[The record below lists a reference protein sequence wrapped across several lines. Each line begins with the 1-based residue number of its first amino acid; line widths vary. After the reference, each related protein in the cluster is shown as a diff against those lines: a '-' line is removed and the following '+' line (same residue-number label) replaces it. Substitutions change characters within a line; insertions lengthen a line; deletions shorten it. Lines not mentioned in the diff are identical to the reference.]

1 MMPRMTGLEFLRAAQ
16 KRKLGTPVILMTG
29 AHNDTTVI
37 QAMNFGAFA
46 YVIKPDDMESIL
58 PELEHLIPE
67 AEKVIPPERVPLPR
81 PGDRETDESSI
92 GGRNL
97 SLLRVLMQIGN
108 PQLLGGKDPVLIL
121 GETGT
126 GKDLVARAI
135 HTNGPRQASRSWP

>member
-1 MMPRMTGLEFLRAAQ
+1 LVLLDNMMPRMTGLEFLRAAQ
-16 KRKLGTPVILMTG
+16 KRKLSIPVILMTG

-37 QAMNFGAFA
+37 QAMNWGAFA
-46 YVIKPDDMESIL
+46 YVIKPDEMELIL

-81 PGDRETDESSI
+81 PDDRGMDESSI
-92 GGRNL
+92 GGR
-97 SLLRVLMQIGN
+97 SPALLRVLMQIGN

-135 HTNGPRQASRSWP
+135 HTN